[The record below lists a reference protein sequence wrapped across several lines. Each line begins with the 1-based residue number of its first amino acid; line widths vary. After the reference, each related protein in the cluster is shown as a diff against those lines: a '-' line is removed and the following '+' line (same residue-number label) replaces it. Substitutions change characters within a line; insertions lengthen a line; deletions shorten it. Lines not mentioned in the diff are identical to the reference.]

1 MISKEVLALEPEV
14 IAWRRHMHQNP
25 ELSFQE
31 VKTTAYLTEELKKIP
46 GLTLE
51 FPTKTGV
58 VAVLKGVQPGPAGLT
73 EEPISVD
80 GGKGKLFG
88 QLPVGVKIQAQEK

>member
-1 MISKEVLALEPEV
+1 MISKEVLALEPDV

-31 VKTTAYLTEELKKIP
+31 VNTTAYLTEGLKKIP

-58 VAVLKGVQPGPAGLT
+58 VAVLKGAQPGPVLALRADIDALPIQEETGLPFAST
-73 EEPISVD
+73 V
-80 GGKGKLFG
+80 
-88 QLPVGVKIQAQEK
+88 ARRRC